1 MFLFFSLLVIS
12 RYNSVAIY
20 NVSPYVKIFEQMK
33 RMTIPHETIDIY
45 GMPNSAHWLWDRTVF
60 TVCTLT
66 SVHFWDSLTCKII
79 ETVNMRTKVLNHVIA
94 AKKYSVN
101 KYVAGTT

>member
-1 MFLFFSLLVIS
+1 MFFFFSLLVIS

-20 NVSPYVKIFEQMK
+20 NVSQNVKIFDQMK
-33 RMTIPHETIDIY
+33 RMTIPHDPIDNN
-45 GMPNSAHWLWDRTVF
+45 GSPNSAHWLWDGTVF
-60 TVCTLT
+60 TVCTMD
-66 SVHFWDSLTCKII
+66 SVHFWDSFTCKII
-79 ETVNMRTKVLNHVIA
+79 ETVKMRTKVLNHVMA